1 MRGFYAYAFLVCLAC
16 GMIYIHDEGRFASAP
31 AKHEDGW
38 MPKPKTL
45 CRIASEPELN
55 WRETLE
61 HRPE

>member
-1 MRGFYAYAFLVCLAC
+1 MKPDWKDAPEWAQWL
-16 GMIYIHDEGRFASAP
+16 GMDLDGAWWWFASAP
-31 AKHEDGW
+31 AKHENGW

-61 HRPE
+61 QRPE